1 MEARQSDNWGESL
14 PCGDPD
20 RASALAPVIEELA
33 RDVEELYERTRA
45 KLDVDLPS
53 YQAVDAASLR
63 ASVQRNLDAACH
75 ALNADTWDPSP
86 ADRIA
91 MEQTVL
97 LRIEQGLPVEDVIQG
112 YRVSIGVIQSHF
124 VKIATGMRL
133 DSEHILHG
141 ARLLWALSDRL
152 TARAA
157 IAYQRLGMD
166 NALREAHLRSEF
178 LRNLLTGRLDSG
190 ELRRQAVT
198 FGLDPEATYRAI
210 HAHAGSRAT
219 VEGLRRELERLG
231 STPEQPGLVG
241 VIGSECVGVVS
252 RKLGELAGNVIAVG
266 PPEPLSTIAHSFET
280 ATRILAWMRGRGL
293 TGSAGVEEIS
303 WRLAVPR
310 EPVVGSLLFDR
321 YLAPLRAHGE
331 FGMVLEQTLRG
342 FLAHDCN
349 VPATAAALSVH
360 PNTLR
365 YRLQRYGEIT
375 GRSVDSTTAVIEL
388 SWAFE
393 VHATAEGQRTVIV

>member
-1 MEARQSDNWGESL
+1 MEAGQSHDSRQPLAS
-14 PCGDPD
+14 GDRD
-20 RASALAPVIEELA
+20 HAWALAPVIEELA
-33 RDVEELYERTRA
+33 GDVEELYRRTRA

-53 YQAVDAASLR
+53 YQAVDADSLR
-63 ASVQRNLDAACH
+63 ASVQRNLAAACH

-86 ADRIA
+86 ADQIA

-124 VKIATGMRL
+124 VEIATGMRL
-133 DSEHILHG
+133 DSERILHG

-178 LRNLLTGRLDSG
+178 LRNLLTGRLESG
-190 ELRRQAVT
+190 ELRRQSVT
-198 FGLDPEATYRAI
+198 FGLDPGATYRAI
-210 HAHAGSRAT
+210 HAHAGSLAT
-219 VEGLRRELERLG
+219 VEGLRRELERHG
-231 STPEQPGLVG
+231 SAPEQPGLVG

-252 RKLGELAGNVIAVG
+252 RNLGELAGNVIAVG
-266 PPEPLSTIAHSFET
+266 PPEPLVTIAHSFET
-280 ATRILAWMRGRGL
+280 ATRVLAWMRGRGL
-293 TGSAGVEEIS
+293 TGAAGVEEIS

-321 YLAPLRAHGE
+321 YLAPLRAHGA
-331 FGMVLEQTLRG
+331 FGAVLEQTVRG
-342 FLAHDCN
+342 YLDHDRS

-365 YRLQRYGEIT
+365 YRLQRYEEIT

-393 VHATAEGQRTVIV
+393 VQAAAGEQRPIVV